1 MEYKIIRYESFNE
14 KTWSGGKTTELFIFP
29 QTAKYQDID
38 FSFRLSTA
46 KVETEKSE
54 FTILNGIS
62 RKLMVLKGATTL
74 YHEIHHFIHLD
85 RFEVDTFL
93 GEWKTTSKGMC
104 TDFNLMTASDINGE
118 LSSLVLERSVTSNF
132 IVRANLSWIFIYAY
146 AGSIEIRFENRI
158 ITLNNGDLFL
168 IKEPSIKE
176 LEIAGIRKSEIVF
189 VEISKQ

>member
-1 MEYKIIRYESFNE
+1 MEYKIIRSESFNE

-29 QTAKYQDID
+29 QTAKYQDLD

-54 FTILNGIS
+54 FTKLNGIS

-74 YHEIHHFIHLD
+74 YHENHHSIHLD
-85 RFEVDTFL
+85 RFEIDTFM

-118 LSSLVLERSVTSNF
+118 LSSLVLKRSVTSNF
-132 IVRANLSWIFIYAY
+132 IVRVNLSWIFIYVY
-146 AGSIEIRFENRI
+146 AGSIEIGLENRI

-176 LEIAGIRKSEIVF
+176 FEMAGIRKSEIVF